1 MITELLGVGR
11 ENRKSAEE
19 LLSVLKVDKR
29 TFYSVLKE
37 ERRQGNVIISDKTDG
52 GGYWLWSG
60 NLDELKRYDKMQRS
74 GALDILVTLKPVH
87 KILKEHEEG
96 KNEAEIK

>member
-1 MITELLGVGR
+1 MITELLGIGR
-11 ENRKSAEE
+11 ENRKTVEE
-19 LLSVLKVDKR
+19 LLSALRVDKR

-60 NLDELKRYDKMQRS
+60 DIAELKRYDKMQRG

-87 KILKEHEEG
+87 RILKEHEAKE
-96 KNEAEIK
+96 NETKIE